1 MQTPY
6 QLALNVLQEMRD
18 DTTISEY
25 QSQPKPKKDTVGLTF
40 TDPFAWAI
48 GIFEGE
54 GCLTYCKTEDKWE
67 MKVEM
72 TDMDVLWSFY
82 EAIGCVGN
90 LNGLRKRPSRKENWK
105 PLVLGKQV
113 SVKLIHELVHSFLPL
128 HARTSPCQVRRI
140 LCLVS
145 LQKMKLLIDADF
157 IVYKCCAAAE
167 DEIDWGDDVI
177 TVVSKFSEALH
188 SVERESLSKI
198 KEHFMW
204 DIPEVILFFSDSKN
218 FRKKIYPDYKG
229 HRNRKK
235 PCGYRR
241 VISELSE
248 RYKVVRIP
256 ELEADDAMGI
266 YATFEPGNIIVS
278 PDKDMRQ
285 IPGKLYNLD
294 ETVEVSEEEGMRWH
308 LIQTLAGDQTDGYG
322 GVPGIGVKRAI
333 ALLDKGWIHMGHSC
347 QSI

>member
-1 MQTPY
+1 
-6 QLALNVLQEMRD
+6 
-18 DTTISEY
+18 
-25 QSQPKPKKDTVGLTF
+25 
-40 TDPFAWAI
+40 
-48 GIFEGE
+48 
-54 GCLTYCKTEDKWE
+54 
-67 MKVEM
+67 
-72 TDMDVLWSFY
+72 
-82 EAIGCVGN
+82 
-90 LNGLRKRPSRKENWK
+90 
-105 PLVLGKQV
+105 
-113 SVKLIHELVHSFLPL
+113 
-128 HARTSPCQVRRI
+128 
-140 LCLVS
+140 
-145 LQKMKLLIDADF
+145 MKLLIDADF

-167 DEIDWGDDVI
+167 SEIDFGDDVI
-177 TVVSKFSEALH
+177 VVTSKFSEAYAA
-188 SVERESLSKI
+188 VEREIVKI
-198 KEHFMW
+198 RSEFMLAE
-204 DIPEVILFFSDSKN
+204 PVLFFSDSKN

-248 RYKVVRIP
+248 RYTVVRIP

-333 ALLDKGWIHMGHSC
+333 ALLDKDGYTWDTVVKAFKSKELDEDVALMNARLAKILTHTDYDAINKRVIPWLPTTASDGADDGTAV
-347 QSI
+347 QVETA